1 MQPIKNNWK
10 VAVLD
15 MYEGAPNEGMRC
27 IRELL
32 NDYAATHGLNL
43 QFHEYEVRLQQQVP
57 DLSYDIYISTGG
69 PGSPVASEGSAWE
82 AAYFSLIEELLAW
95 NRTNRVKKPAIFICH
110 SFQLMCR
117 YFKLGNVCRRKSPA
131 FGVFPVHKTVA
142 GMHEP
147 VFNALPD
154 PFYIVDSRNW
164 QVIELNKSNMQA
176 MGAQLLAIEK
186 ERPHVPLERA
196 TMAIRFNE
204 HFIGTQFHPEADASG
219 MHKYLL
225 QEEKRK
231 QVTASYGEEKY
242 ESMLEQLMD
251 PDKIRLTH
259 DRFVTT
265 FLDQAI
271 FGLVTASHAVAAGF
285 EQPEGFDPQ
294 EGYEDNDN
302 EQSFF

>member
-27 IRELL
+27 IRKLL
-32 NDYAATHGLNL
+32 TDYAATHGLNL
-43 QFHEYEVRLQQQVP
+43 QFQEYDVRLHQQVP

-82 AAYFSLIEELLAW
+82 TAYFSLVNQLMDW
-95 NRTNRVKKPAIFICH
+95 NNTQEKKKPAIFICH

-131 FGVFPVHKTVA
+131 FGVFPVHKTAA
-142 GMHEP
+142 GMQEP
-147 VFNALPD
+147 VFMALPD

-164 QVIELNKSNMQA
+164 QVIELNKRNMQA
-176 MGAQLLAIEK
+176 MGAQVLAIEK

-196 TMAIRFNE
+196 TMAIRFNDY
-204 HFIGTQFHPEADASG
+204 FIGTQFHPEADASG

-225 QEEKRK
+225 QDEKRK
-231 QVTASYGEEKY
+231 QVTDTYGAEKY
-242 ESMLEQLMD
+242 ESMLEQLID

-271 FGLVTASHAVAAGF
+271 FGLVTAPHAVAAGF

-294 EGYEDNDN
+294 EGYEDNDS